1 MSGFEFVLVLYAIIS
16 GLGISDIL
24 SGWGEQIR
32 ARRRLSPYPLQIALS
47 FLLMYF
53 GISILWSFW
62 TFRDINWTF
71 SYYIAF
77 AIIPLIVSL
86 ASRIIRVDTSVGSL
100 PPQDQYFL
108 AAKPI
113 FILLACVP
121 LMILLFSQLPSLRE
135 QVADRPEGRELILL
149 TIYRASIAVGLLY
162 VAWSKKVS
170 VHWIGMCVMFLTV
183 VLLSIRLTVREIGG
197 GP

>member
-24 SGWGEQIR
+24 SGWGEQVR
-32 ARRRLSPYPLQIALS
+32 ARHRISPYPLQIAVS

-62 TFRDINWTF
+62 TFRDINWAF

-77 AIIPLIVSL
+77 AIIPLIISL

-100 PPQDQYFL
+100 PPRDQYFL
-108 AAKPI
+108 VAPAI
-113 FILLACVP
+113 FILLSCVP
-121 LMILLFSQLPSLRE
+121 LVIVLFSHWSSLTEQL
-135 QVADRPEGRELILL
+135 ADRPEGRELVLL
-149 TIYRASIAVGLLY
+149 TIYRVSISVGLLY
-162 VAWSKKVS
+162 VAWSKKAS
-170 VHWIGMCVMFLTV
+170 VHWIGMCVIFLTV

-197 GP
+197 VP

>member
-24 SGWGEQIR
+24 SGWGEQVR
-32 ARRRLSPYPLQIALS
+32 ARHHFSAYPLQIALS

-53 GISILWSFW
+53 GITVLWSFW

-71 SYYIAF
+71 SLYITF
-77 AIIPLIVSL
+77 AIIPLIISL

-100 PPQDQYFL
+100 PPREQYFL
-108 AAKPI
+108 VAPPV
-113 FILLACVP
+113 FILMSCVP
-121 LMILLFSQLPSLRE
+121 LMIVLLSLLPILRE
-135 QVADRPEGRELILL
+135 QVADRAEGRELVLL
-149 TIYRASIAVGLLY
+149 TIYRCSLSVGLLY

-170 VHWIGMCVMFLTV
+170 VHWIGIGVMFLTV
-183 VLLSIRLTVREIGG
+183 VLLSIRLTIREIGG
-197 GP
+197 VP

>member
-24 SGWGEQIR
+24 SGWGEQVR
-32 ARRRLSPYPLQIALS
+32 ARHRISPYPLQIALS
-47 FLLMYF
+47 LLLMYF
-53 GISILWSFW
+53 GITILWSFW

-71 SYYIAF
+71 SYYIAL
-77 AIIPLIVSL
+77 AIIPLIISL

-100 PPQDQYFL
+100 PPRDQYFL
-108 AAKPI
+108 VAPAI
-113 FILLACVP
+113 FIILSCVP
-121 LMILLFSQLPSLRE
+121 LVIVLFSQWSSLEE
-135 QVADRPEGRELILL
+135 QLVDRPEGREFVLL
-149 TIYRASIAVGLLY
+149 TIYRVSISVGLLY

-170 VHWIGMCVMFLTV
+170 VHWIGVCVFFLTV

-197 GP
+197 VP

>member
-24 SGWGEQIR
+24 SGWGEQVR
-32 ARRRLSPYPLQIALS
+32 ARHRISPYPLQIALS

-62 TFRDINWTF
+62 TFRDVNWTF
-71 SYYIAF
+71 SHYIAF
-77 AIIPLIVSL
+77 AIIPLLISL

-100 PPQDQYFL
+100 PPRDQYFL
-108 AAKPI
+108 VAPAV
-113 FILLACVP
+113 FMLMSCVP
-121 LMILLFSQLPSLRE
+121 LMIVLFSQMPSLRE
-135 QVADRPEGRELILL
+135 QVADRPEGRELVLL
-149 TIYRASIAVGLLY
+149 TIYRVTISVGLLY

-170 VHWIGMCVMFLTV
+170 VHWIGIGVMFITV

-197 GP
+197 VP

>member
-24 SGWGEQIR
+24 SGWGGQVR
-32 ARRRLSPYPLQIALS
+32 ARHRISPYPLQIALS

-71 SYYIAF
+71 SLYITF
-77 AIIPLIVSL
+77 AIIPLLISL

-100 PPQDQYFL
+100 PPRDQYFL
-108 AAKPI
+108 VAPPV
-113 FILLACVP
+113 FILLSCVP
-121 LMILLFSQLPSLRE
+121 LVILLLSQWTSLRE
-135 QVADRPEGRELILL
+135 QLPDRPEGRELVLL
-149 TIYRASIAVGLLY
+149 SIYRGSLLVGLLY
-162 VAWSKKVS
+162 VAWSKRVS
-170 VHWIGMCVMFLTV
+170 VHWIGLGAMFLTV
-183 VLLSIRLTVREIGG
+183 VLLGIRLTVREIGG
-197 GP
+197 VP

>member
-16 GLGISDIL
+16 GLGISDVL
-24 SGWGEQIR
+24 SGWGEQVR
-32 ARRRLSPYPLQIALS
+32 ARHRISPYPLQIALS

-71 SYYIAF
+71 SHYIAF
-77 AIIPLIVSL
+77 AIIPLLISL

-100 PPQDQYFL
+100 PPRDQYFL
-108 AAKPI
+108 VAPAV
-113 FILLACVP
+113 FMLMSCVP
-121 LMILLFSQLPSLRE
+121 LMIVLFSQMPSLRE
-135 QVADRPEGRELILL
+135 QVADRPEGRELVLL
-149 TIYRASIAVGLLY
+149 TIYRVTISVGLLY

-170 VHWIGMCVMFLTV
+170 VHWIGIGVMFITV

-197 GP
+197 VP

>member
-24 SGWGEQIR
+24 SGWGEQVR
-32 ARRRLSPYPLQIALS
+32 ARHRISPYPLQIAVS

-100 PPQDQYFL
+100 PPRDQYFL
-108 AAKPI
+108 VAPAI
-113 FILLACVP
+113 FILMACVP
-121 LMILLFSQLPSLRE
+121 LVIMLFSYWSSLQEQL
-135 QVADRPEGRELILL
+135 ADRPEGRELVLL
-149 TIYRASIAVGLLY
+149 TIYRISISVGLLY
-162 VAWSKKVS
+162 IAGSKKVS
-170 VHWIGMCVMFLTV
+170 VHWIGVCVVFFTV
-183 VLLSIRLTVREIGG
+183 VFLSVRLTVREIGG
-197 GP
+197 VP

>member
-24 SGWGEQIR
+24 SGWGEQVR
-32 ARRRLSPYPLQIALS
+32 ARHRISPYPLQIALS

-71 SYYIAF
+71 SLYIAF
-77 AIIPLIVSL
+77 AIIPLIISL

-100 PPQDQYFL
+100 PPRDQYFL
-108 AAKPI
+108 VAPPV
-113 FILLACVP
+113 FILMSCVP
-121 LMILLFSQLPSLRE
+121 LVILLLSHLPSLRE
-135 QVADRPEGRELILL
+135 QVPDRPEGRELVLL
-149 TIYRASIAVGLLY
+149 TIYRGSISVGLLY
-162 VAWSKKVS
+162 VAWSKRVS
-170 VHWIGMCVMFLTV
+170 VHWIGVGAMFLTV
-183 VLLSIRLTVREIGG
+183 VLLSIRLTIREIGG
-197 GP
+197 VP

>member
-24 SGWGEQIR
+24 SGWGEQVR
-32 ARRRLSPYPLQIALS
+32 ARHRISPYPLQIAVS

-71 SYYIAF
+71 LHYITF
-77 AIIPLIVSL
+77 AILPLIIAL

-100 PPQDQYFL
+100 PPRDQYFL
-108 AAKPI
+108 VAPAI
-113 FILLACVP
+113 FILMSCVP
-121 LMILLFSQLPSLRE
+121 LVLVLFSQWSSLQE
-135 QVADRPEGRELILL
+135 QLADRPQGRELVLL
-149 TIYRASIAVGLLY
+149 TIYRVSISVGLLY

-170 VHWIGMCVMFLTV
+170 VHWIGVCVIFLTV
-183 VLLSIRLTVREIGG
+183 ALLSVRLTVREIGG
-197 GP
+197 VP

>member
-24 SGWGEQIR
+24 SGWGEQVR
-32 ARRRLSPYPLQIALS
+32 ARRHFSPYPLQIALS

-71 SYYIAF
+71 SLYIAF
-77 AIIPLIVSL
+77 AIIPLLISL

-100 PPQDQYFL
+100 PARDQYFL
-108 AAKPI
+108 VAPPI
-113 FILLACVP
+113 FIIMASVP
-121 LMILLFSQLPSLRE
+121 LMIVLLSQLSFLQE
-135 QVADRPEGRELILL
+135 QVPNRPEGRELILL
-149 TIYRASIAVGLLY
+149 TIYRISISVGLLY
-162 VAWSKKVS
+162 VAWSKRAF
-170 VHWIGMCVMFLTV
+170 VHWIALGAVFLTV
-183 VLLSIRLTVREIGG
+183 VLLSIRLTIREIGG